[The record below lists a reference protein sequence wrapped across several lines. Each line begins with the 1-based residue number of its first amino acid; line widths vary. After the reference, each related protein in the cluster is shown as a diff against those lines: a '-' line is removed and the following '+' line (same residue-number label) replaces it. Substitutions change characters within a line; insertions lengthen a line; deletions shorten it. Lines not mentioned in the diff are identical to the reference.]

1 MFKQLSQIGNNLK
14 EELAKSL
21 QDDNMND
28 ANGGTLPEEYLQYP
42 KEVQFKLRK
51 LNKYEN
57 KYPLLLQA
65 YKNEKNKNAQSEQIF
80 TVLSEHTPIQSFDLS
95 ITPPSSTSPLGS
107 ETGNEETEEVNQET
121 NPVAQLKQFF
131 QNMQMKTDLLNEEIK
146 RLTVDLNQTKKE
158 NQELKERETQFG
170 VTELVEKNTKK
181 GAHEDGKKE
190 TSVVTETSNAE
201 TDQLTQ
207 DKDTDEKA
215 NENGDSSFKIEKPD
229 EGVAKTFAGN
239 ASTKTGENE
248 EETASIEEKN
258 KTLPTDVDEKT
269 ASVENRIDT
278 DLQPAP
284 AREDFQKSSEALP
297 NSKESSPT
305 SNEKKPKSAIQ
316 WEIKY
321 NSLKNDYDSLNTKYE
336 TLKTNHDKSVKN
348 LKTRTEELDN
358 VRDMLKEV
366 GNQLVEIKDKTKE
379 SDKLGKRVQELEN
392 RLKLETNSKKTIMN
406 TMQTQKDDFSKKLEN
421 FNNTYKQEVQS
432 KKEFERKFM
441 EKDRALKYLEEQVK
455 ETNKKL
461 SQSELDL
468 KQLNLKHERFVKS
481 NENAVVERDQYK
493 KQIDGLNKAIEDKIK
508 ENGKLSER
516 LDILQEKFDNNK
528 NIEENSSDFVE
539 NMKRQCNELNIK
551 LRESIRLKNS
561 LEEELNDTMSTLQEK
576 NKELAKMKRSINEQ
590 DMQVSNQIEDWKN
603 KYQISVERAKS
614 MENELNLLILTQKD
628 ELTNSKTYND
638 ELNKKIAKL
647 EENEQ
652 LLKKQVAHLNT
663 SFSVTEQQSQRTS
676 SASEV
681 LNSTI
686 QNLKSE
692 LTKAVK
698 LSREYEQSNTEM
710 KKLNQELNLKLERL
724 SKNYKS
730 LSAQLKSA
738 RTQDYDLA
746 KPSPR
751 RHSSITS
758 LSSIN
763 DVNNSLSN
771 FSTPSTPSETKTS
784 SEQDYD
790 SKLSYIK
797 NVLIGFME
805 HKDQRQQLLPVV
817 SMLFKFTNQ
826 EEQKFLTSLK

>member
-28 ANGGTLPEEYLQYP
+28 ANGGTLSEEYLQYP

-65 YKNEKNKNAQSEQIF
+65 YKNEKSKNAQSEQIF
-80 TVLSEHTPIQSFDLS
+80 TVLSEHTPIQSFDMS
-95 ITPPSSTSPLGS
+95 ATPSNSVTPTGS
-107 ETGNEETEEVNQET
+107 ESGHEDTDRSVQES

-131 QNMQMKTDLLNEEIK
+131 ENMQMKTDLLNDEIK
-146 RLTVDLNQTKKE
+146 RLTVDLNQTRKE
-158 NQELKERETQFG
+158 NQKLKESQTQAEISS
-170 VTELVEKNTKK
+170 VVEKDPNEEVH
-181 GAHEDGKKE
+181 ADVNQE
-190 TSVVTETSNAE
+190 TSAVIETSSVKIE
-201 TDQLTQ
+201 PVIE
-207 DKDTDEKA
+207 DKETDEKSA
-215 NENGDSSFKIEKPD
+215 QKNSPIFKNENSAQGVD
-229 EGVAKTFAGN
+229 EISTRKTGN
-239 ASTKTGENE
+239 DENTATSEEENKTSAISTDENPASTENPDNIDSKPSLA
-248 EETASIEEKN
+248 EETSI
-258 KTLPTDVDEKT
+258 
-269 ASVENRIDT
+269 
-278 DLQPAP
+278 
-284 AREDFQKSSEALP
+284 KSSEVSP
-297 NSKESSPT
+297 SSKESSPGLK
-305 SNEKKPKSAIQ
+305 EKKPKSAIQ

-321 NSLKNDYDSLNTKYE
+321 NSLKNDYDSLSTKYE
-336 TLKTNHDKSVKN
+336 TLKATHDNSVKT

-366 GNQLVEIKDKTKE
+366 GNQLVEVKDKNKE

-392 RLKLETNSKKTIMN
+392 RLKLETNSKKNIMT

-432 KKEFERKFM
+432 KKDLEKKLFEK
-441 EKDRALKYLEEQVK
+441 EKTLKQLEEQIK

-468 KQLNLKHERFVKS
+468 KQLNLKHERFLKS
-481 NENAVVERDQYK
+481 NENAVVERDQFK
-493 KQIDGLNKAIEDKIK
+493 KQLDGLNKTVEEKIK

-551 LRESIRLKNS
+551 LRESIKLKNS
-561 LEEELNDTMSTLQEK
+561 LEEELNDTMSSLQEK
-576 NKELAKMKRSINEQ
+576 NRELAKMKRSINDQ
-590 DMQVSNQIEDWKN
+590 DMQVSNQIEEWKN
-603 KYQISVERAKS
+603 KYQVSVEKATN

-628 ELTNSKTYND
+628 ELSSSKMYSD

-652 LLKKQVAHLNT
+652 MLRKEVAHLNK
-663 SFSVTEQQSQRTS
+663 SFSVTEQQSQRSS

-738 RTQDYDLA
+738 RSQDYDLV

-763 DVNNSLSN
+763 DDNYSLSG
-771 FSTPSTPSETKTS
+771 STTPSTPSETKTL

-805 HKDQRQQLLPVV
+805 HKEQRQQLLPVV
-817 SMLFKFTNQ
+817 SMLLKFTNQ